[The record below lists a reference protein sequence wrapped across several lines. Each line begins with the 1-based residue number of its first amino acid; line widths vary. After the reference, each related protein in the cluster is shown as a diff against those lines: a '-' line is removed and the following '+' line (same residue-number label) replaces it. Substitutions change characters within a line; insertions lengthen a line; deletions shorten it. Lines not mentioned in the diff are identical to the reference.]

1 MDIRACFVALAA
13 VAVGA
18 CSRSGPPLTGTDA
31 TAGGPRATVASACV
45 SFSGPGAGTTFG
57 PSATSPSGSL
67 AWTEGGIA
75 VSTESFRQGSG
86 ASAYNLLRTEY
97 PPAGFALSSE
107 TTARANNISAGFDF
121 GRLPFVARSVRFH
134 FLHRGGVENLSVNGS
149 SVAVGPLTAAP
160 ASLGGVSVR
169 AEWAPVRGGAQGT
182 LTLSGGAI
190 RTLVVGGEELWL
202 DNVCAYA

>member
-1 MDIRACFVALAA
+1 MDIRAFFVALAA

-18 CSRSGPPLTGTDA
+18 CSRSGPPLTGTVA
-31 TAGGPRATVASACV
+31 SSEAPRAAVAQACV

-75 VSTESFRQGSG
+75 VSTESFRLGSG
-86 ASAYNLLRTEY
+86 ADTYTTLRTEY
-97 PPAGFALSSE
+97 PPAGFALSSG
-107 TTARANNISAGFDF
+107 TTARMYDIGAGFDF
-121 GRLPFVARSVRFH
+121 GRLPFVARSVRFS

-149 SVAVGPLTAAP
+149 PVFVGALTSAP
-160 ASLGGVSVR
+160 SSLGGRTVTSVSG
-169 AEWAPVRGGAQGT
+169 PVRGGAQGT
-182 LTLSGGAI
+182 ITVSGGAI
-190 RTLVVGGEELWL
+190 GTVMVGGEELWL